1 MITRVVDALLYI
13 LLLAAVGFGGISV
26 IGLLIFPDSRSR
38 AFTGLRAGIIAIAL
52 VTTAGIFYGLF
63 LWVITG
69 EMQYLMFVLATCLMF
84 VLIIVLNWI
93 SSGRVCRKSEPAL
106 SPAIERE
113 EQS

>member
-1 MITRVVDALLYI
+1 MIEWAVDALLYI

-38 AFTGLRAGIIAIAL
+38 AFTGLRAGIIALAL
-52 VTTAGIFYGLF
+52 VTAAGISYGLF

-69 EMQYLMFVLATCLMF
+69 GMQYLLFVLAACLLF
-84 VLIIVLNWI
+84 VLVSVLNLI
-93 SSGRVCRKSEPAL
+93 SSHRVCWKSEPAP
-106 SPAIERE
+106 SSTKERE